1 MNSSIIKT
9 ALEKVR
15 GIESVYWNESL
26 VIAVAFELHNVD
38 WEAVVI
44 AEDSLVSIH
53 PGLEIKV
60 RANQSRDTK
69 HLFQGFEKIF

>member
-1 MNSSIIKT
+1 MIEQIKT
-9 ALEKVR
+9 HLKMVR
-15 GIESVYWNESL
+15 GIESVYWNEPY

-38 WEAVVI
+38 WEALVT

-53 PGLEIKV
+53 PGLEVKV

-69 HLFQGFEKIF
+69 HLFYGFEKIF